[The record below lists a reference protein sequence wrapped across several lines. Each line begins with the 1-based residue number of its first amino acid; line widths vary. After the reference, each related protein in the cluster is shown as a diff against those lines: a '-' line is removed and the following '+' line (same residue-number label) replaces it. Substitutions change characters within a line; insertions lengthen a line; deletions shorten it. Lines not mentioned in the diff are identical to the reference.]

1 MRAALTAI
9 ALCAVAL
16 GAAACNKDK
25 QADGAAPPAAG
36 TPAAPP
42 TAAPATP
49 AGPAALP
56 HRKPDL
62 WEMTMTMHGENQPPM
77 VTRLCLDAAT
87 EAKYSL

>member
-36 TPAAPP
+36 SHPRRPGRAA
-42 TAAPATP
+42 A
-49 AGPAALP
+49 
-56 HRKPDL
+56 
-62 WEMTMTMHGENQPPM
+62 
-77 VTRLCLDAAT
+77 
-87 EAKYSL
+87 S